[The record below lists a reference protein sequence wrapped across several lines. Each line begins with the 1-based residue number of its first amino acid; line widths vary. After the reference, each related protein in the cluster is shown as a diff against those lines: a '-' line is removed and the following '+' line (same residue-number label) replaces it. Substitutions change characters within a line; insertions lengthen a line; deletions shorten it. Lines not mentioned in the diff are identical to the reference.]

1 MEDIGPLVLCPTD
14 RDELIEMML
23 MVLQAKLGERPA
35 VDDDG
40 DVVLMH
46 LDQPVWIR
54 VRHEQPAIEIF
65 ARVAHDVRSRRAT
78 AVEVAVLNSENP
90 WVKWAQRDHTV
101 WQHLMIPGAPF
112 VPAHLDGMI
121 DVFLEAM
128 TKTRDDLV
136 FRVLGKAA

>member
-1 MEDIGPLVLCPTD
+1 MLCPTD
-14 RDELIEMML
+14 RDELMEMVL
-23 MVLQAKLGERPA
+23 MVLQAKLGERPP

-78 AVEVAVLNSENP
+78 AVEVAVLNRDNP
-90 WVKWAQRDHTV
+90 WVKWTQRGPHG
-101 WQHLMIPGAPF
+101 LAAPHDSRCAVRAGPPRRHGRR
-112 VPAHLDGMI
+112 VP
-121 DVFLEAM
+121 
-128 TKTRDDLV
+128 RDDDQD
-136 FRVLGKAA
+136 A